1 MSLATSPRASRRR
14 TNTMKLQKIALTTCA
29 TLLMATSAIGAEMR
43 GTTASSARRLLQ
55 QAETNDADAD
65 SQARIDRI
73 NWLGRAVVENGA
85 FHFWTKNAS
94 GYYTA
99 VNDYFVK
106 SFELESDADVV
117 GKTDAEL
124 IVLVAGDR
132 TIEDFEDAKPDETL
146 DSIASAYRE
155 HDMMVQETGK
165 ATRFN
170 ERVIADDRVYDVV
183 AIKAPFEG
191 GTVGIGIPRNADDD
205 INVVVTS
212 ESDDDESDD
221 DD

>member
-1 MSLATSPRASRRR
+1 M
-14 TNTMKLQKIALTTCA
+14 
-29 TLLMATSAIGAEMR
+29 
-43 GTTASSARRLLQ
+43 
-55 QAETNDADAD
+55 
-65 SQARIDRI
+65 
-73 NWLGRAVVENGA
+73 
-85 FHFWTKNAS
+85 
-94 GYYTA
+94 
-99 VNDYFVK
+99 
-106 SFELESDADVV
+106 
-117 GKTDAEL
+117 
-124 IVLVAGDR
+124 LVAGDR
-132 TIEDFEDAKPDETL
+132 TIEDFEGAKPDETL

-191 GTVGIGIPRNADDD
+191 GTVGIAIPRNADDD

-221 DD
+221 DESDDDESDDDESDDDD

>member
-1 MSLATSPRASRRR
+1 
-14 TNTMKLQKIALTTCA
+14 MKLQKIALTTCA

-43 GTTASSARRLLQ
+43 GTTASSAHARRLLQ
-55 QAETNDADAD
+55 QAVETNDADAD
-65 SQARIDRI
+65 SQARD
-73 NWLGRAVVENGA
+73 WLGRAVENGA

-106 SFELESDADVV
+106 SFSLDSYADVV

-132 TIEDFEDAKPDETL
+132 TIEDFQDAQPDETL
-146 DSIASAYRE
+146 ESIASAYRE
-155 HDMMVQETGK
+155 HDLMVQETGR

-170 ERVIADDRVYDVV
+170 ERVIAGDRVYDVI

-191 GTVGIGIPRNADDD
+191 GTVGIGIPRNAEDD
-205 INVVVTS
+205 INVVIAKES
-212 ESDDDESDD
+212 DDDDDDDDDESDDDDDESDDDESDD
-221 DD
+221 D